1 MNSWKKSFFTIA
13 IGQMVSLIGSSAV
26 QFALIWWVATQTE
39 SPLMLGLSG
48 LVAFIPTVILS
59 PIAGI
64 AADRYNRKIICIAA
78 DLFIGVVA
86 AVFALTMWLWE
97 PPVWI
102 VLVILFMR
110 GIGNTFHQP
119 SIQAIIPQLVPPDYL
134 VKANSWNQIMSSGS
148 FMLGPVI
155 GAALYAAMPLPLVLL
170 TDLLGALIAS
180 GLLAVVAI
188 PRLERDG
195 TERRNVKSELKEGL
209 GVYRADRRLLL
220 VVVAETV
227 CMVFFFPLSSFYP
240 LMTSSYFSASAWHA
254 SAVEF
259 AFAAGMMIASFLL
272 GSVIRINRKI
282 VVAYIG
288 LLGTAA
294 ASFVGGILPPTMFG
308 WAIFMIA
315 CGLMGGFMN
324 VFNIPIV
331 AYMQETIAPEK
342 MGRAFSL
349 LSLSGSVAMPVGLLI
364 GSPIAEKVGVH
375 TWFAITGI
383 ATALIAVAALLIDR
397 RLQKGSARGG
407 A

>member
-155 GAALYAAMPLPLVLL
+155 GAALYAAMPLPFVLL

-180 GLLAVVAI
+180 GLLAVVSI
-188 PRLERDG
+188 PRLERG
-195 TERRNVKSELKEGL
+195 GQERRNVKSELMEGL

-272 GSVIRINRKI
+272 GSVIRVNRKI

-308 WAIFMIA
+308 WVIFMIA

-383 ATALIAVAALLIDR
+383 ATALIAIAALLVDR